1 MHFPHFLL
9 DHLRWGFVANERVG
23 ATKAIPEVV
32 NLVRLLADE
41 RGGGRRAFALLQTFA
56 KRLLLGVKGIA
67 SLLVVGLRT
76 LEWKLKKMSREVPCP
91 SKAKSVYVL
100 LVPVVRHANSDRH
113 GLLSAPKLQR
123 YCHNT
128 FVTTDWDRRRE

>member
-9 DHLRWGFVANERVG
+9 DHLRWGLVANERVG

-56 KRLLLGVKGIA
+56 KRLLLGGQGHRVTACG
-67 SLLVVGLRT
+67 GLADTRM
-76 LEWKLKKMSREVPCP
+76 EAQENVSRIPVP
-91 SKAKSVYVL
+91 
-100 LVPVVRHANSDRH
+100 
-113 GLLSAPKLQR
+113 
-123 YCHNT
+123 
-128 FVTTDWDRRRE
+128 

>member
-41 RGGGRRAFALLQTFA
+41 RGGGRRAFALLQTFGEGQSSPGQFQLGSHNE
-56 KRLLLGVKGIA
+56 RL
-67 SLLVVGLRT
+67 S
-76 LEWKLKKMSREVPCP
+76 
-91 SKAKSVYVL
+91 
-100 LVPVVRHANSDRH
+100 
-113 GLLSAPKLQR
+113 
-123 YCHNT
+123 
-128 FVTTDWDRRRE
+128 TTQKN